1 MNKLIVRIATE
12 KRDNDGVRIDR
23 MLTEIGA
30 NVERELPRVT
40 GRYVDLLV
48 EHTSA
53 PEEVRGQVVVPI
65 YDEMP
70 DPAGGP
76 DPVLSFDRWQV
87 WTPETA
93 ETAGA

>member
-12 KRDNDGVRIDR
+12 RRDTDGVRIDR

-53 PEEVRGQVVVPI
+53 PEEVRGQVVVPVF
-65 YDEMP
+65 DEVP
-70 DPAGGP
+70 DPAGGA

-93 ETAGA
+93 EA